1 MKKNIFV
8 GLVILSFSFV
18 VSSKVFAE
26 RGPSVFSLNAAVP
39 MTVLFDNNSFSG
51 GIGLEINRII
61 LPGENTLMG
70 VDYGATLSM
79 PMNKFDKYA
88 FPLELQLMFGILFV
102 PVNFE
107 KIYFGFGGALGMSL
121 NYALPKGGGFLDSD
135 FSIDF
140 GVGGELR
147 GGFMVTKKAALTFG
161 CTLLYEFYKLDL
173 PNRRYVPER
182 ALAILPSV
190 GVGIRR

>member
-8 GLVILSFSFV
+8 VLVILSFSM
-18 VSSKVFAE
+18 KVFAE
-26 RGPSVFSLNAAVP
+26 RGDAITSLNLGVP

-51 GIGLEINRII
+51 GIGVEINRLV
-61 LPGENTLMG
+61 LPGENSLMG

-79 PMNKFDKYA
+79 PLNQFDKYA
-88 FPLELQLMFGILFV
+88 FPLELQVMFGILFV
-102 PVNFE
+102 PVNLQ
-107 KIYFGFGGALGMSL
+107 KWYFGFGAAFGLGL
-121 NYALPKGGGFLDSD
+121 KYALPKAKGFLDSE

-147 GGFMVTKKAALTFG
+147 GGIRLNENAFITFG
-161 CTLLYEFYKLDL
+161 GTVLYDFYKLDL
-173 PNRRYVPER
+173 PNRRYIPER
-182 ALAILPSV
+182 ALAILPSI